1 MNILDFIKG
10 NGKCKSAS
18 GHWFVLTELVDE
30 WYCIKGYLE
39 MENGFRFKCEWD
51 REGVPRNL
59 PYTHGLNLMPVVSI
73 TKYKVVDTKEL
84 EKYTSVESFN
94 QEQELKFSA

>member
-1 MNILDFIKG
+1 MNLLEYIKD

-18 GHWFVLTELVDE
+18 GHWFTLTELTNE
-30 WYCIKGYLE
+30 WYCIRGYLT
-39 MENGFRFKCEWD
+39 MDNGFSFNCEWD

-59 PYTHGLNLMPVVSI
+59 PYTHGLNLMPVVSM

-84 EKYTSVESFN
+84 HKYSSVEQFN
-94 QEQELKFSA
+94 KEQQERFCI